1 MQARFFCGRIEGLEF
16 LFQGANLEDFGG
28 TMKFGFF
35 DDKER
40 EYVINEPLTP
50 YPWINYLGN
59 EKFFSLISN
68 TAGGYAFYTDAR
80 LRRLT
85 RYRYNDIPLDCNG
98 RYFFIKDGD
107 AIWNPGFKPMKTKLD
122 KYECRHGFGYTKIA
136 SEKNGL
142 AADVLY
148 MVPNGEN
155 CEVEMVT
162 LTNKG
167 KSDKDISLVSFIEWC
182 LYNGQTDGENF
193 QRNLSTGEVEIEGSV
208 IYHKTE
214 YRERRN
220 HFAFYS
226 VNSPI
231 DGFDTDRETFLG
243 LHNSLD
249 EANVILSGKS
259 GNSVADGWSPIAS
272 HRLNCTLKAG
282 ESKTYVFI
290 LGYIENPED
299 KKFISEKDV
308 KQPFKATNKYS
319 GIVNKEKAYALQE
332 KFSTK
337 EKVEAAYNALRS
349 FWDETLSHFAIST
362 GDEKLDRM
370 AVWNQYQCVVTYNF
384 ARSASYF
391 ESGIGR
397 GLGFRDTSQDML
409 GAAHQLPSKR
419 IRERLYDVA
428 ATQFEDGSAYH
439 QFQPLTKRGNADIG
453 SNFND
458 DPLWLV
464 LGVGNYIRE
473 TGDKDFLKVE
483 VPFDNS
489 ETNKATMFEHLKRSY
504 NYIPNHMG
512 PHGLPLIG
520 RADWNDCLNLNCFS
534 KDPNDSFQTC
544 TNKEGKN
551 AESVMIAQMFV
562 YVTPDY
568 AAMCRIMGDEA
579 EAKKAEDLCKKME
592 AAICSAGWDGDW
604 YIRAYDDFGHK
615 IGSKECDDGKI
626 FIETQGF
633 GTMAQCGA
641 DKGYPA
647 KALDSVKKYLDSKY
661 GICIVDPPYSSYHV
675 ELGEVSSYPPGYKEN
690 GGIFCH
696 NNPWVIIGEIKTGRP
711 NDAWEHYKKIA
722 PAYLEE
728 ISEIHRTEPY
738 VYAQMIAGKTAGRF
752 GEAKNSWL
760 TGTAAWNFVALSQ
773 FICGLQPAYEGLRI
787 EPRLPEHVKKAEM
800 TRKFRGVTYH
810 INVVNK
816 KNDGKIVI
824 SVDKGNAKIDG
835 TLVSAENGCSEVFLT
850 ATVG

>member
-1 MQARFFCGRIEGLEF
+1 
-16 LFQGANLEDFGG
+16 
-28 TMKFGFF
+28 MKFGHF
-35 DDKER
+35 DDVNR
-40 EYVINEPLTP
+40 EYVINTPLTP

-68 TAGGYAFYTDAR
+68 TSGGYAFFTDAR

-85 RYRYNDIPLDCNG
+85 RYRYNDIPLDTNG
-98 RYFFIKDGD
+98 RYLYIKDGD
-107 AIWNPGFKPMKTKLD
+107 TIWNPGYKPMKTKLD
-122 KYECRHGFGYTKIA
+122 SYECRHGFGYTKI
-136 SEKNGL
+136 SSSKNNL
-142 AADVLY
+142 SADVLY

-155 CEVEMVT
+155 CEVEMITVK
-162 LTNKG
+162 NNSNDI
-167 KSDKDISLVSFIEWC
+167 KSISITSFVEWC
-182 LYNGQTDGENF
+182 LYNASDDCQNF
-193 QRNLSTGEVEIEGSV
+193 QRNFSTGEVEIEGSA

-220 HFAFYS
+220 HFTFYS
-226 VNSPI
+226 VNEPI
-231 DGFDTDRETFLG
+231 AGFDTDRESFMG
-243 LHNSLD
+243 LHNDLSTAD
-249 EANVILSGKS
+249 TILAGKS
-259 GNSVADGWSPIAS
+259 KNSVADGWSPIAS
-272 HRLNCTLKAG
+272 HRLECTLKPG
-282 ESKTYVFI
+282 DSKTYIFV
-290 LGYIENPED
+290 LGYIENDND
-299 KKFISEKDV
+299 KKFIPTEKAPKDLLR
-308 KQPFKATNKYS
+308 TNTAS
-319 GIVNKEKAYALQE
+319 GIINKEKAYELQK
-332 KFSTK
+332 KFDTPA
-337 EKVEAAYNALRS
+337 KVQAAFDTLKA
-349 FWDETLSHFAIST
+349 FWDETLSHFVIKT

-370 AVWNQYQCVVTYNF
+370 SVWNQYQCVVTYNF

-409 GAAHQLPSKR
+409 GAAHQMPKSR

-473 TGDKDFLKVE
+473 TGDTDFLKVD

-534 KDPNDSFQTC
+534 TNPNDSFQTC

-562 YVTPDY
+562 FVTPDY
-568 AAMCRIMGDEA
+568 AAMCRLMGEEE
-579 EAKKAEDLCKKME
+579 EAKKAEALCKKME
-592 AAICSAGWDGDW
+592 EAICTAGWDGEW
-604 YIRAYDDFGHK
+604 YVRAYDDFGNK
-615 IGSKECDDGKI
+615 IGSKECKDGKI

-633 GTMAQCGA
+633 GTMAQVGA

-647 KALDSVKKYLDSKY
+647 KALDSTKKYLDSKY
-661 GICIVDPPYSSYHV
+661 GIVIVDPPYSEYHV

-711 NDAWEHYKKIA
+711 DDAWVHYTKIA

-728 ISEIHRTEPY
+728 ISDLHRTEPY
-738 VYAQMIAGKTAGRF
+738 VYAQMIAGKTASRF

-773 FICGLQPAYEGLRI
+773 YICGLQPSYDGLRI
-787 EPRLPEHVKKAEM
+787 EPRLPAHVKNAEFI
-800 TRKFRGVTYH
+800 RKFRGTTYH
-810 INVVNK
+810 ITVVNNNNTGNVVLTLKDAASAKVNG
-816 KNDGKIVI
+816 NVV
-824 SVDKGNAKIDG
+824 SANANAKD
-835 TLVSAENGCSEVFLT
+835 VYLT